1 MRCAGGDCSKLAKI
15 NPVKVKINPVKVKK
29 DADKEEKAGRL
40 DKAIALHQ
48 QLLKLNSRDW
58 NTINKVGDL
67 YARMGKNREAS
78 VQYAKVAEFYADDG
92 FLLKAIAIWKKINRL
107 DASALEP
114 YLKLADLY
122 AKQGLMMEA
131 KSQYQ
136 IVVDEYIK
144 RGKARDAGDVLQK
157 MADIDPGDLKIRSR
171 LADLYMRAGQKGKAI
186 EEHIAIAEQLN
197 LKGHLPEALQ
207 VLQKG
212 LKIDGQDSRL
222 MLELARLHLVQ
233 NDYSEAVQYLEQVSE
248 GKPDDTE
255 VLAQLGDAYLGS
267 GRVADAERVFQR
279 LVDLEP
285 GNENHRTQMGRL
297 HIAKNDLDRALD
309 EFGPV
314 IDSMLERQDGMS
326 ANFLLQEVL
335 EKDAQHV
342 KTLVRLVAVNR
353 ALGNEDQ
360 VASTYQELT
369 EAYIKKADWAQAA
382 SVLEILIGMDP
393 DNRQH
398 SSKLEFVKQKLGGD
412 EPVAVPEPEPS
423 LAIEVDEGLPA
434 LDDLGEVEELGD
446 LGVEPEP
453 ALAVEPASEQPTMP
467 PQAGSIQLSDP
478 PSEEDKE
485 FIEEHLAEG
494 RVFRKYG
501 LIDKAL
507 DQFDAV
513 IARFPDHIETRLEL
527 KEVFEEKGEPQKAAR
542 QCIAVAEI
550 HRLLGD
556 EDAANEILDQAREL
570 APELVPEAAGAVELE
585 AGRNP
590 TPGWISTWSW
600 RPRPRCRSSRKRLLR
615 LPRPYPRWSRGSSMR
630 STPSFRSASS
640 TTPRTSCGKRR
651 PSSPTIL
658 RSPRRWRSSVSTSSR
673 SCRHRP
679 QSRQAQSC
687 PPTIRW
693 VASRARASRRLRRL
707 PSRTRVA
714 SAMACSTSLV
724 SSTTSSAPSPPR
736 KRRPRKTGSRAKS
749 RRRGSPKCSRS
760 SARE

>member
-1 MRCAGGDCSKLAKI
+1 MRCAGGDCSKLA
-15 NPVKVKINPVKVKK
+15 KINPVKVKK

-78 VQYAKVAEFYADDG
+78 QQYAKVAEFYAEDG

-144 RGKARDAGDVLQK
+144 RGKGRDAGDVLQK
-157 MADIDPGDLKIRSR
+157 MADIDPSDLKIRSR

-197 LKGHLPEALQ
+197 LKGHLPEAVQ

-212 LKIDGQDSRL
+212 LKIDGQDSKL

-248 GKPDDTE
+248 GNPDDTE

-267 GRVADAERVFQR
+267 GRVADAQRVFKR

-326 ANFLLQEVL
+326 ANFLLQEIL
-335 EKDAQHV
+335 EKDPQHV
-342 KTLVRLVAVNR
+342 KTLVKLVAVYR

-369 EAYIKKADWAQAA
+369 EAYVKKADWEQAA
-382 SVLEILIGMDP
+382 SVLEILVGMDP
-393 DNRQH
+393 DNQQH
-398 SSKLEFVKQKLGGD
+398 SSKLQFVKQKLGGG
-412 EPVAVPEPEPS
+412 EPAAAPEPS
-423 LAIEVDEGLPA
+423 LAIEVDEGLP
-434 LDDLGEVEELGD
+434 DLGEIGEVGELGD
-446 LGVEPEP
+446 LGIEPEP
-453 ALAVEPASEQPTMP
+453 VLAVEPAAEEPTSA
-467 PQAGSIQLSDP
+467 PQGSSIQLSDP

-513 IARFPDHIETRLEL
+513 IARFPDNVETRLEL
-527 KEVFEEKGEPQKAAR
+527 KEVFEEKGEPQKAM
-542 QCIAVAEI
+542 
-550 HRLLGD
+550 HRRRRDPSPPGRRRRRAGD
-556 EDAANEILDQAREL
+556 SRRGPGAGSR
-570 APELVPEAAGAVELE
+570 AGAGSAWGARARTRVRRGHCR
-585 AGRNP
+585 AG
-590 TPGWISTWSW
+590 
-600 RPRPRCRSSRKRLLR
+600 
-615 LPRPYPRWSRGSSMR
+615 
-630 STPSFRSASS
+630 A
-640 TTPRTSCGKRR
+640 
-651 PSSPTIL
+651 
-658 RSPRRWRSSVSTSSR
+658 
-673 SCRHRP
+673 
-679 QSRQAQSC
+679 
-687 PPTIRW
+687 
-693 VASRARASRRLRRL
+693 RARARAEPGARPGTRSR
-707 PSRTRVA
+707 
-714 SAMACSTSLV
+714 C
-724 SSTTSSAPSPPR
+724 
-736 KRRPRKTGSRAKS
+736 G
-749 RRRGSPKCSRS
+749 
-760 SARE
+760 